1 MAPGEIE
8 AVAAVMA
15 GPAGLTLGT
24 TGAAAASLA
33 PADRPQC
40 AAW

>member
-8 AVAAVMA
+8 AAAAAMA
-15 GPAGLTLGT
+15 GPPGLTLGN
-24 TGAAAASLA
+24 TGAAASSLA